1 MNNIDYKLII
11 EEIKILIKL
20 QDMYYN
26 TSEDIILYHH
36 HEILEILFNY
46 IDRFERK
53 WFISKIIVNILD
65 CHRRK
70 LNNERQ
76 KIRNQNF

>member
-11 EEIKILIKL
+11 EEIK
-20 QDMYYN
+20 
-26 TSEDIILYHH
+26 
-36 HEILEILFNY
+36 ILEILFNY

-53 WFISKIIVNILD
+53 WFISKIVVNILD

-70 LNNERQ
+70 LNNER
-76 KIRNQNF
+76 